1 MLPLFSKE
9 KAYCL
14 YLARGKR
21 AASINESNRLNVF
34 EVKIPIK
41 CSREVVEYDFLRL
54 KTFCTW
60 KELTNCWVNVLGGGN
75 SRLVLVN
82 QSNTLNVF
90 EVKIPIKWSREVVEY
105 DLLRLKIF
113 TRGPQNVR
121 AKHLMVLL
129 ILKHKNCLS
138 QTPKKFYLSSPKK
151 VLCIECFFVSTILK
165 RKCTSFFLYRKS
177 ASFNY
182 TRKWVGF
189 N

>member
-1 MLPLFSKE
+1 MNE
-9 KAYCL
+9 KNKLCAVIVFLIRNYHFRRKACCL

-21 AASINESNRLNVF
+21 AASINESNR
-34 EVKIPIK
+34 
-41 CSREVVEYDFLRL
+41 
-54 KTFCTW
+54 
-60 KELTNCWVNVLGGGN
+60 
-75 SRLVLVN
+75 
-82 QSNTLNVF
+82 LNVF

-138 QTPKKFYLSSPKK
+138 QTPKKFHLSSPKK
-151 VLCIECFFVSTILK
+151 VFCIEWFLVSTIVK